1 MAFAKEKK
9 RYCRDIIIFHM
20 NMYSN
25 RSDISISS
33 NLQLCEVSLELNH
46 IYNLTVRK
54 EESIL
59 IFKALLTRE
68 ETITSSKELK
78 LYSFNN

>member
-20 NMYSN
+20 NMYSK

-33 NLQLCEVSLELNH
+33 NLQLCEINLKLNH
-46 IYNLTVRK
+46 ICNLTVWK

-59 IFKALLTRE
+59 ISKALLMRE
-68 ETITSSKELK
+68 EAKTSSKELK

>member
-1 MAFAKEKK
+1 
-9 RYCRDIIIFHM
+9 M

-46 IYNLTVRK
+46 IYNLTVMK

-68 ETITSSKELK
+68 EAITSSKELK

>member
-20 NMYSN
+20 NMYSK

-46 IYNLTVRK
+46 IYNLTVMK

-68 ETITSSKELK
+68 EAITSSKELK

>member
-20 NMYSN
+20 NMHSN